1 MTPSISGS
9 SPGPVDAPL
18 WLQWILFTTF
28 VVPAMI
34 GIGVVLWTLLLSL
47 KCRHDAD
54 CPHSKDRPRR
64 GAP

>member
-1 MTPSISGS
+1 
-9 SPGPVDAPL
+9 
-18 WLQWILFTTF
+18 LQWILFTTF